1 MSTIMINYFK
11 ELFEYNH
18 HFNQKLAEA
27 LNSNS
32 VSDKTI
38 KLFSHILNSNHVWN
52 HRLEGKKPVYG
63 VWEIRQTDHFAD
75 IDRENYETS
84 IGILNTLD
92 LTKEIR
98 YTNTQGE
105 SYVNSARDILFHII
119 NHSTYHRAQ
128 IATEFRQHGLAP
140 LVTDYVFYKR
150 S

>member
-1 MSTIMINYFK
+1 MMINYFK

-18 HFNQKLAEA
+18 HFNQQLAEA
-27 LNSNS
+27 LKNHS

-63 VWEIRQTDHFAD
+63 VWEIQQTDRFAD
-75 IDRENYETS
+75 IDRDNYETS
-84 IGILNTLD
+84 LHILNTLD

-105 SYVNSARDILFHII
+105 GYSNKVRDVLFHII

-128 IATEFRQHGLAP
+128 IATEFKQHGFDP
-140 LVTDYVFYKR
+140 MVTDYVVYKR
-150 S
+150 QD